1 MFKQLIV
8 LRLVLI
14 NILDNLF
21 LEIKIKLIL
30 ILLEFMRQT
39 TLLNIN

>member
-8 LRLVLI
+8 MKLILI
-14 NILDNLF
+14 NFLDNL
-21 LEIKIKLIL
+21 LLGMEINLIL

-39 TLLNIN
+39 TLPNIN